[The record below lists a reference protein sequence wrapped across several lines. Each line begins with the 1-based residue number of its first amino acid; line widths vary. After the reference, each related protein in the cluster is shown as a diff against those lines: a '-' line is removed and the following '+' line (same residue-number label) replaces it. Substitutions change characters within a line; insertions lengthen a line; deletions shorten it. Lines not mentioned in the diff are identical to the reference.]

1 MRNSTNAADIAGRA
15 RGDADN
21 GASRMRELV
30 GAMDGIRT
38 SSDKIASIIRVIDEI
53 AFQTNLLALNAAVE
67 AARAGEAGKGFAVVA
82 EEVRNLAGRSAQA
95 ARETAAMIE
104 ESTNRAERAVSICGE
119 VDTSLR
125 TIVDGTR
132 EVNEL
137 LAQIANASREQAQGI
152 GQINT
157 GVAELD
163 KVTQQN
169 AGKHFEAVIRYERNG
184 DKILDARPVAAR
196 RTVP

>member
-1 MRNSTNAADIAGRA
+1 
-15 RGDADN
+15 
-21 GASRMRELV
+21 
-30 GAMDGIRT
+30 
-38 SSDKIASIIRVIDEI
+38 
-53 AFQTNLLALNAAVE
+53 
-67 AARAGEAGKGFAVVA
+67 
-82 EEVRNLAGRSAQA
+82 
-95 ARETAAMIE
+95 MIE

-169 AGKHFEAVIRYERNG
+169 AGNSEELAAASEQT
-184 DKILDARPVAAR
+184 AAQVASLKQVVGQFKVG
-196 RTVP
+196 T